1 MIYTCTMQKILAID
15 FGGTKIAAGLITS
28 RGHIIAKESCPTPS
42 DGPEAAMHCA
52 VELAIRLQN
61 TAGAATAVGLALPG
75 MVDRSGGIL
84 LHSPSSGWSD
94 VPFVQ
99 MAKDAFGLPV
109 SCDNDV
115 NACAWAEACFGGS
128 DCSGTAIPGSF
139 FWLTIST
146 GIGGAIVTDGKVM
159 AGTHG
164 MAGELGHLV
173 VNPGGALCGCGN
185 RGCLEAEAAGPAWRR
200 MALAALDDS
209 TRETSSC
216 LSTLHRSTI
225 EAKTIAVGAR
235 SGDCLCLEIVE
246 NAGLMLARGLAAVYT
261 ILDPEAVYLGG
272 GVGQAFDVLQPVIRK
287 EMSNLVQPAK
297 DRHFRIE
304 PSSLGYDAALLGA
317 AALVLHPY

>member
-1 MIYTCTMQKILAID
+1 
-15 FGGTKIAAGLITS
+15 
-28 RGHIIAKESCPTPS
+28 
-42 DGPEAAMHCA
+42 MHCA
-52 VELAIRLQN
+52 AELAMRLQD
-61 TAGAATAVGLALPG
+61 TAGAAAAVGLALPG

-115 NACAWAEACFGGS
+115 NACAWAEACFGHRGS
-128 DCSGTAIPGSF
+128 HPDREQSGPPGINVPGFF

-209 TRETSSC
+209 TRGNSSC

-225 EAKTIAVGAR
+225 EAKTIAAGAR
-235 SGDCLCLEIVE
+235 SGDCLCLEIAE

-287 EMSNLVQPAK
+287 EMSKLVQPAK